1 MDTNYQASGGTKLAA
16 SLPRLFVSHSSS
28 DKAFTKQVRDHIVP
42 PRAKRKYE
50 ILLDIDRL
58 DKGRPWEPYLHEWM
72 ARCHA
77 GLVLLTK
84 ASVKSDWVLKETTI
98 LAWRLSLDPSF
109 KLFIVRFP
117 DVKDRHLEEGKY
129 GPLGLE
135 RIQWL
140 TDTGPIQIA
149 AQVKAELDK
158 LAVNPTPFDLL
169 VDKLAAILKN
179 VDGEILETVAGKLDV
194 FKAWAPGGE
203 ERRRYLEKI
212 AQHLLCGNLGRY
224 RMAEGPAPPGKL
236 QGLNAL
242 FGDLAGAT
250 EKEVLLQALKI
261 LATHWVDGEAAGHL
275 ALLPA
280 HKQRRA
286 VALNG
291 EFVQDFTAE
300 IYKTRA
306 HLTAAE
312 NYYFLPVAGANAGGI
327 VAHYTEQ
334 ICDAVRAEPEFA
346 WLFNGLEN
354 KDVIQKLK
362 ELPAVRYVVI
372 PPPVPDGK
380 DLVELVDRF
389 PTVNFVLWTG
399 RELNPDDN
407 LSRVD
412 WATPALGDGVEFRER
427 IDYSASQATIARQ
440 ENA

>member
-1 MDTNYQASGGTKLAA
+1 LAA

-28 DKAFTKQVRDHIVP
+28 DKAFTEQVRDNIAPLH
-42 PRAKRKYE
+42 AKQKYE
-50 ILLDIDRL
+50 ILLDLDRL
-58 DKGRPWEPYLHEWM
+58 DKGKPWEPYLHEWM

-77 GLVLLTK
+77 GLILLTK
-84 ASVKSDWVLKETTI
+84 NSVKSDWVLKEATI
-98 LAWRLSLDPSF
+98 LAWRLSLDSQF

-117 DVKDRHLEEGKY
+117 DVKDRHLEKGKY

-135 RIQWL
+135 GIQWL
-140 TDTGPIQIA
+140 TDTDPIQIA
-149 AQVKAELDK
+149 TQVKAELDK
-158 LAVNPTPFDLL
+158 MTVNPTPFDLL
-169 VDKLAAILKN
+169 VDKLAAILKR
-179 VDGEILETVAGKLDV
+179 VDVDILEKVAGKLNV
-194 FKAWAPGGE
+194 FAEWAPGDE

-212 AQHLLCGNLGRY
+212 ARHLLCGDLGSY

-280 HKQRRA
+280 HVQRRA

-291 EFVQDFTAE
+291 EFTQDFTAE

-306 HLTAAE
+306 HLAAAE
-312 NYYFLPVAGANAGGI
+312 SFYFLPVAGANAGGI

-334 ICDAVRAEPEFA
+334 ICDAVRGEPEFA

-354 KDVIQKLK
+354 EEVIQKLK
-362 ELPAVRYVVI
+362 GLPPVRYVVI
-372 PPPVPDGK
+372 PPPVPDGE
-380 DLVELVDRF
+380 DLVELVDLF

-399 RELNPDDN
+399 RELNPDDD
-407 LSRVD
+407 LARVD
-412 WATPALGDGVEFRER
+412 WATPALGDGVELRQR

-440 ENA
+440 ENV